1 MSTDPAAAALLKA
14 SAMLEKRAQLRC
26 YYLEGLSRG
35 EIGYE
40 ALESEV
46 STLRNSAR
54 TLALMADPSLP
65 TEEFIE
71 DTSLGI
77 PTMRLH
83 VWQEFMTDLFK
94 GTQ

>member
-26 YYLEGLSRG
+26 YYLEGLSRSD
-35 EIGYE
+35 IGYE
-40 ALESEV
+40 ALESEI

-54 TLALMADPSLP
+54 TLALMADPSRT

-83 VWQEFMTDLFK
+83 VWQEFMTNLFK